1 MKLKLLAAALI
12 AVVVL
17 PACAKQHAHDC
28 TEAVEQAYAHIESVF
43 KNQPK
48 LVYSPIRTPETGGM
62 FMEACKDELKH
73 GRIHDTARL
82 NMLFEGIESRA
93 HQPKIST
100 EDARYLLN
108 DTALAQSFLAGYE
121 IGSGEVGF

>member
-17 PACAKQHAHDC
+17 PACAKRHAHDC
-28 TEAVEQAYAHIESVF
+28 TEAVEQVYAHIESVF
-43 KNQPK
+43 KKQPK
-48 LVYSPIRTPETGGM
+48 LAYTPVRTTETGGM
-62 FMEACKDELKH
+62 FMEACKDGMKH
-73 GRIHDTARL
+73 GHIHDTAKL

-100 EDARYLLN
+100 EGARYLLN

-121 IGSGEVGF
+121 IGSGESEF